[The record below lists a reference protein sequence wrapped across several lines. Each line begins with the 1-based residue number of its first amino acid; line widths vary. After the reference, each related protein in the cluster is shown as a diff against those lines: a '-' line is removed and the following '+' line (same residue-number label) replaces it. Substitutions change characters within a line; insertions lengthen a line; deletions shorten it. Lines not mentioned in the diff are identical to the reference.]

1 MMLKLNFFKYFFNIF
16 LNKMQSNFPCNCYPR
31 QHAGNCASNE
41 LRYKARSIY
50 QQVPLKQII
59 HFGGYV
65 RPEEKEKADA

>member
-1 MMLKLNFFKYFFNIF
+1 
-16 LNKMQSNFPCNCYPR
+16 MQSNFPCNCYPR